1 MKYIYNM
8 RQILYYISM
17 TIKYNLVIDTKG
29 VFIMISL
36 KNINKHYG
44 EGASLFYALKDI
56 NLDINKEEIV
66 VILGPSGSGKST
78 LMNLIGGIDRGDS
91 GELIVDGIDIL
102 KLKDKELTKYRGD
115 KIGFV
120 FQFYNLIPNLTVEEN
135 IEVVSDIVKKPLS
148 IDYVL
153 EAVGLLDQKGK
164 FPKQLSGGQQ
174 QRVAIARALVK
185 NPDILLCDEPTGALD
200 YKTSKEV
207 LNLLKEVNK
216 KFNTTVIIITHN
228 NAIAQMA
235 DRIIKIR
242 SGEVTKNIL
251 NDNIISPEGIE
262 W

>member
-1 MKYIYNM
+1 MI
-8 RQILYYISM
+8 QILYYVSM
-17 TIKYNLVIDTKG
+17 TINYNSVIDTKKG
-29 VFIMISL
+29 GFIMISL

-91 GELIVDGIDIL
+91 GELIVDGVDIL

-135 IEVVSDIVKKPLS
+135 IEVVSDIVKESLS

-200 YKTSKEV
+200 YNTSKEV

-242 SGEVTKNIL
+242 SGEITKNIL
-251 NDNIISPEGIE
+251 NDNVISPEGIE

>member
-1 MKYIYNM
+1 
-8 RQILYYISM
+8 
-17 TIKYNLVIDTKG
+17 
-29 VFIMISL
+29 MISL

-44 EGASLFYALKDI
+44 EGESLFYALKDI
-56 NLDINKEEIV
+56 NLEINKEEIV

-91 GELIVDGIDIL
+91 GELIVDGVDIS

-135 IEVVSDIVKKPLS
+135 IEVVSDISDKPLS

-153 EAVGLLDQKGK
+153 EAVGLLEQKGK

-200 YKTSKEV
+200 YNTSKEV

-216 KFNTTVIIITHN
+216 KFSTTVFIITHN

>member
-1 MKYIYNM
+1 
-8 RQILYYISM
+8 
-17 TIKYNLVIDTKG
+17 
-29 VFIMISL
+29 MISL

-91 GELIVDGIDIL
+91 GELIVDGVDIL

-200 YKTSKEV
+200 YNTSKEV

-242 SGEVTKNIL
+242 SGEITKNIL
-251 NDNIISPEGIE
+251 NDNVISPEGIE

>member
-1 MKYIYNM
+1 
-8 RQILYYISM
+8 
-17 TIKYNLVIDTKG
+17 
-29 VFIMISL
+29 MISL

-56 NLDINKEEIV
+56 NLEMNKEEIV

-135 IEVVSDIVKKPLS
+135 IEVVSDIVKEPLS

-242 SGEVTKNIL
+242 SGEITKNIL
-251 NDNIISPEGIE
+251 NDNVISPEGIE

>member
-1 MKYIYNM
+1 
-8 RQILYYISM
+8 
-17 TIKYNLVIDTKG
+17 
-29 VFIMISL
+29 MISL

-44 EGASLFYALKDI
+44 EGTNLFYALKDI
-56 NLDINKEEIV
+56 NLEINKEEIV

-91 GELIVDGIDIL
+91 GELIVDGVDIL

-135 IEVVSDIVKKPLS
+135 IEVVSDIVKEPLS

-200 YKTSKEV
+200 YNTSKEV

>member
-1 MKYIYNM
+1 M
-8 RQILYYISM
+8 RQILYYVSM

-44 EGASLFYALKDI
+44 EGVSLFYALKDI

-91 GELIVDGIDIL
+91 GELIVDGVDIL